1 MYGQSNPLPDD
12 WPYRLWKAVELTN
25 WEALTSQGS
34 NDFQALHKLW
44 TKPQSKS
51 KKNQT
56 EVPSQYLPKMG
67 YLALYL
73 LCADLSYTSAVA
85 MPSIDKQ

>member
-51 KKNQT
+51 EKIRQRSPANICQKW
-56 EVPSQYLPKMG
+56 
-67 YLALYL
+67 
-73 LCADLSYTSAVA
+73 D
-85 MPSIDKQ
+85 I